1 MDASFQQVSRRYGFP
16 YDRSNKTS
24 IVDWLLGAA
33 VRLEYADNAEQLT
46 KASETMASAKAVD
59 SSQEPCSARD
69 VDEASDDFKAGVA
82 LLAKIF
88 QLPSHADHLRVLDAV
103 AVLVEQRLSSEARV
117 RAKEAKERRKEGDK
131 LEFVPL
137 SKADLGF
144 DLSDPVLRDT
154 AKVLRILHIAE
165 LRELQTR
172 INEMIVAVQ
181 ALTANPKTDQSLGKV
196 GR

>member
-144 DLSDPVLRDT
+144 DLSGRYPTRNPTPHFTQGTAMQSVRTTSCIQLIVIRDFSS
-154 AKVLRILHIAE
+154 
-165 LRELQTR
+165 
-172 INEMIVAVQ
+172 NF
-181 ALTANPKTDQSLGKV
+181 
-196 GR
+196 